1 MVARLYSNENFHRQ
15 VVVAL
20 RSMGHDVLT
29 SVEAGRANQRIPDEQ
44 VVAFAASEGRAVLT
58 FNRLHFLRL
67 HRSTNG
73 VHAGIIV
80 CSEDHDTKALALR
93 IDQAIREAGALSGQ
107 LLRVNRPA
115 K

>member
-1 MVARLYSNENFHRQ
+1 MPARLYSNENFDRR

-20 RSMGHDVLT
+20 RELGHDVLT
-29 SVEAGRANQRIPDEQ
+29 SAEAGRANQRIPDEE
-44 VVAFAASEGRAVLT
+44 VLEFAKNDGRAVLT

-67 HRSTNG
+67 HRDTNAE
-73 VHAGIIV
+73 HQGIIV
-80 CSEDHDTKALALR
+80 CSTDHDTAALAQR
-93 IDQAIREAGALSGQ
+93 IDETIRNAGALNGQ